1 MKHINFRWNIAAL
14 FLAILFSN
22 CNKMDLQPVGEY
34 TDDNYWLSAGNSDL
48 MVNMAYNQ
56 MYSADKMWNDEALSD
71 NVFEGRSNTN
81 QRIIRNGNADPSLGL
96 FRDEWKQGY
105 EALKTCHIYLANVDR
120 VPNMAAAFKQQRI
133 AEIRFIRAYVYF
145 RLVNFFGAV
154 PFSTSDINL
163 AESRTISRTD
173 KAQILSF
180 IHQELDEVM
189 QILPSKNNLS
199 GLDKARTNKAAAC
212 ALQARAYLYESN
224 WQKVATYT
232 DSLIN
237 NPDKFGSYN
246 LFPDYAGLFT
256 VANEYNS
263 EVIFDYG
270 YLIDKKTWSKYYD
283 AAPLSLGARLNAYA
297 PLQELVDSYVMLNG
311 RSITEEP
318 SYNENN
324 PYINRDPRL
333 AATIVYDGSQIQ
345 KLDGSTTTIRT
356 RPGTNTSDSYVNAA
370 SNSTSTG
377 YYIKKYY
384 DVKANATFQS
394 GLNIIMLRY
403 ADVLLMNAEAK
414 FELGQMNAAVWDKTI
429 KPIRTRAGFTQASA
443 LDYPGA
449 LSTAQMR
456 NTIRNERRS
465 ELALEGLR
473 YFDIIRWKA
482 GTQYL
487 NGVAHGAKFA
497 NNSTAFIVLDTRK
510 FDESRDY
517 LWSVPRSEIDLN
529 KNLLPNN
536 TGYGN

>member
-1 MKHINFRWNIAAL
+1 MKHINFRWNIAAF

-48 MVNMAYNQ
+48 MVNMAYSQ

-120 VPNMAAAFKQQRI
+120 VPNMPDAFKQQRI
-133 AEIRFIRAYVYF
+133 AEVRFIRAYVYF

-163 AESRTISRTD
+163 AESRIIPRTD

-199 GLDKARTNKAAAC
+199 GLDKARANKAAAC

-237 NPDKFGSYN
+237 NQDKFGSYD

-256 VANEYNS
+256 VANEYN
-263 EVIFDYG
+263 
-270 YLIDKKTWSKYYD
+270 
-283 AAPLSLGARLNAYA
+283 
-297 PLQELVDSYVMLNG
+297 
-311 RSITEEP
+311 
-318 SYNENN
+318 
-324 PYINRDPRL
+324 
-333 AATIVYDGSQIQ
+333 
-345 KLDGSTTTIRT
+345 
-356 RPGTNTSDSYVNAA
+356 
-370 SNSTSTG
+370 
-377 YYIKKYY
+377 
-384 DVKANATFQS
+384 
-394 GLNIIMLRY
+394 
-403 ADVLLMNAEAK
+403 
-414 FELGQMNAAVWDKTI
+414 
-429 KPIRTRAGFTQASA
+429 
-443 LDYPGA
+443 
-449 LSTAQMR
+449 
-456 NTIRNERRS
+456 
-465 ELALEGLR
+465 
-473 YFDIIRWKA
+473 
-482 GTQYL
+482 
-487 NGVAHGAKFA
+487 
-497 NNSTAFIVLDTRK
+497 
-510 FDESRDY
+510 
-517 LWSVPRSEIDLN
+517 
-529 KNLLPNN
+529 
-536 TGYGN
+536 

>member
-1 MKHINFRWNIAAL
+1 MKHINFRWTITAL
-14 FLAILFSN
+14 FLAVMFSN

-34 TDDNYWLSAGNSDL
+34 TDDNYWLSAANSDL

-71 NVFEGRSNTN
+71 NVFEGRSNTS

-120 VPNMAAAFKQQRI
+120 VPDMPAAFKAQRM
-133 AEIRFIRAYVYF
+133 AEIRFIRAYVYL

-163 AESRTISRTD
+163 AESRTIARTD

-189 QILPSKNNLS
+189 QLLPSKNNLA
-199 GLDKARTNKAAAC
+199 GLDKARANKAAAC

-224 WQKVATYT
+224 WQKVANYT

-237 NPDKFGSYN
+237 NQDKFGSYS

-256 VANEYNS
+256 VANEYNP

-311 RSITEEP
+311 KSITEET

-324 PYINRDPRL
+324 PYVSRDPRL
-333 AATIVYDGSQIQ
+333 AATVVYDGSTIQ
-345 KLDGSTTTIRT
+345 KLDGTTATIRT
-356 RPGTNTSDSYVNAA
+356 RPGTNTPDTYVNAA
-370 SNSTSTG
+370 SNSSPTG

-414 FELGQMNAAVWDKTI
+414 FELGQMNAAIWDKTI
-429 KPIRTRAGFTQASA
+429 KAIRSRAGFTQASA
-443 LDYPGA
+443 LDYPAG
-449 LSTAQMR
+449 LSATQMR
-456 NTIRNERRS
+456 TTIRNERRS

-473 YFDIIRWKA
+473 YFDIVRWKT
-482 GTQYL
+482 GLQYL
-487 NGVAHGAKFA
+487 NGVVHGAKFA
-497 NNSTAFIVLDTRK
+497 NNNTSFIVLDTRK
-510 FDESRDY
+510 FDEGRDY

-536 TGYGN
+536 PGYGN